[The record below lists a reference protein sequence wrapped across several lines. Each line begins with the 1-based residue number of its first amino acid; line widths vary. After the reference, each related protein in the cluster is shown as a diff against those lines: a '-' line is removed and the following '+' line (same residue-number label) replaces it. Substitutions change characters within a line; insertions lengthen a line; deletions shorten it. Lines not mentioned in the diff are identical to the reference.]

1 MILAI
6 ETIIL
11 CIIFFLLCFG
21 GTGTD
26 DKNLKS
32 YSSYPD
38 KVQNQIKEIIEYQGR
53 FKESN
58 KIIVFISNFL
68 LFLPLFFI
76 LGLFIRE
83 NNFYHN
89 LFCLN
94 IIGQSLNIFD
104 LLIIDLL
111 WWRNTKRIRFTK
123 IPEKELYQN
132 PQKHIQSF
140 IRGFILYLI
149 IAIIDGYILTLF

>member
-83 NNFYHN
+83 NSFYHN
-89 LFCLN
+89 FICLN

>member
-21 GTGTD
+21 GAGTD
-26 DKNLKS
+26 DKNLKN

-89 LFCLN
+89 
-94 IIGQSLNIFD
+94 
-104 LLIIDLL
+104 
-111 WWRNTKRIRFTK
+111 
-123 IPEKELYQN
+123 
-132 PQKHIQSF
+132 
-140 IRGFILYLI
+140 FILPKYNWTKPE
-149 IAIIDGYILTLF
+149 YI

>member
-83 NNFYHN
+83 NYFYHN
-89 LFCLN
+89 FICLN

-149 IAIIDGYILTLF
+149 IAIIDG

>member
-38 KVQNQIKEIIEYQGR
+38 NVQNQIKEIIEYQGR

-83 NNFYHN
+83 NNLYHN

>member
-89 LFCLN
+89 FIYLN

-104 LLIIDLL
+104 LLIIDIL

>member
-89 LFCLN
+89 FIYLN

>member
-83 NNFYHN
+83 NYFYHN
-89 LFCLN
+89 FICLN